1 MKNRKQY
8 IYEKKIRKKEKIER
22 EKRNTKVKKCKK
34 NDRKQMLTSFTA
46 VSSSTLCKFLF
57 LFKMGMFVTK

>member
-34 NDRKQMLTSFTA
+34 K
-46 VSSSTLCKFLF
+46 
-57 LFKMGMFVTK
+57 